1 MNTLQKG
8 FTLIELLIVIAI
20 IGILAAIAL
29 PAYQQYMGRAQ
40 ATEAFQ
46 TLSGLQ
52 QGIAIYAYDNGGFT
66 GIQNDSGLSNL
77 ASSLKG
83 KYIQQGGVTIDGT
96 TGAISV
102 TFANGQ
108 LTGESITLTPVFDAT
123 NKQISGWTCSITN
136 GKIQYLPNTCQ

>member
-1 MNTLQKG
+1 MNALQKG

-52 QGIAIYAYDNGGFT
+52 QQVAIYAFDKGNFT
-66 GIQNDSGLSNL
+66 GVDKDPNVTAL

-83 KYIQQGGVTIDGT
+83 KYIGSFAVKANGDI
-96 TGAISV
+96 AV
-102 TFANGQ
+102 TFASGQ
-108 LTGESITLTPVFDAT
+108 LKGETITLTPTLEAS
-123 NKQISGWTCSITN
+123 NQISRWTCAITN
-136 GKIQYLPNTCQ
+136 NKTQYLPSTCQ

>member
-1 MNTLQKG
+1 MNTIHKG

-29 PAYQQYMGRAQ
+29 PAYQQYMARAQ

-52 QGIAIYAYDNGGFT
+52 QTVAIYAFNKGSFT
-66 GIQNDSGLSNL
+66 GVDADPSVTQT
-77 ASSLKG
+77 AASLKG
-83 KYIQQGGVTIDGT
+83 KYVGT
-96 TGAISV
+96 FAVAATGAIAV

-108 LTGESITLTPVFDAT
+108 LKNETITLTPT
-123 NKQISGWTCSITN
+123 LEPNSNQISRWTCSISN
-136 GKIQYLPNTCQ
+136 NKKELLPNTCQ

>member
-1 MNTLQKG
+1 MNALQKG

-52 QGIAIYAYDNGGFT
+52 QQVAIYAFDKGNFT
-66 GIQNDSGLSNL
+66 GVENDPNVSAI

-83 KYIQQGGVTIDGT
+83 KYIGT
-96 TGAISV
+96 FAVKASGDIAV
-102 TFANGQ
+102 TFAKGQ
-108 LTGESITLTPVFDAT
+108 LSGETITLSPTLEAST
-123 NKQISGWTCSITN
+123 KQISRWTCSITN
-136 GKIQYLPNTCQ
+136 NKIQYLPSTCQ

>member
-52 QGIAIYAYDNGGFT
+52 QGIAIYAYEKGTFT
-66 GIQNDSGLSNL
+66 GIKTDPTLSNL

-83 KYIQQGGVTIDGT
+83 KYIQQGGVTLDNA
-96 TGAISV
+96 TGAI
-102 TFANGQ
+102 TIAFAHGQ
-108 LTGESITLTPVFDAT
+108 LTGESVTLTPTLEAS
-123 NKQISGWTCSITN
+123 KQISRWTCSITN
-136 GKIQYLPNTCQ
+136 NKTQYLPNTCQ